1 MAAILDQ
8 LRLVIEQVIR
18 TMGYPG
24 ISLLMLVE
32 NLFPPIPSEVV
43 MPFAGFL
50 VDEGDMSFI
59 LVLIAGTIG
68 AGLGAIVIYFVGTL
82 VSEHQ
87 IRTWIEHNGKW
98 FLMSVEDYNRASQSF
113 DKYGNIMI
121 LAGRLI
127 PGVRSLISLP
137 AGLKR
142 MNFLVFS
149 GLTLIGTI
157 LWNGVLIT
165 GGFILG
171 RNWQLILSFLD
182 TYELIVWV
190 TAGLLLFIYIFRRVY
205 QLVLIRDG

>member
-50 VDEGDMSFI
+50 VDEGDMNFI
-59 LVLIAGTIG
+59 LVLVAGTIG
-68 AGLGAIVIYFVGTL
+68 AGLGAIAIYFVGTI
-82 VSEHQ
+82 VTEQ
-87 IRTWIEHNGKW
+87 QTRDWIERYGKW
-98 FLMSVEDYNRASQSF
+98 LLMTVEDYDRASQSF
-113 DKYGNIMI
+113 DKYGNLMI
-121 LAGRLI
+121 LTGRLI
-127 PGVRSLISLP
+127 PGIRSLISLP

-149 GLTLIGTI
+149 LLTLIGTT
-157 LWNGVLIT
+157 LWNGILIA
-165 GGFILG
+165 GGYILG
-171 RNWQLILSFLD
+171 RNWQKILGFLD

-190 TAGLLLFIYIFRRVY
+190 VVGV
-205 QLVLIRDG
+205 LVLIYIIRRLYRLK

>member
-50 VDEGDMSFI
+50 VNEGDMSFI

-68 AGLGAIVIYFVGTL
+68 AGLGAIAIYFVGTI
-82 VSEHQ
+82 VTEHQ
-87 IRTWIEHNGKW
+87 TRAWIERNGKW
-98 FLMSVEDYNRASQSF
+98 FLMSVEDYDRASQSF

-142 MNFLVFS
+142 MNFLVFA

-171 RNWQLILSFLD
+171 RNWQMILSFLD

-190 TAGLLLFIYIFRRVY
+190 TAGLLLFIYIFRRVF
-205 QLVLIRDG
+205 QLVPIRDE

>member
-1 MAAILDQ
+1 MTAILDQ
-8 LRLVIEQVIR
+8 LRLVIEQIIR

-59 LVLIAGTIG
+59 LVLVAGTIG
-68 AGLGAIVIYFVGTL
+68 AGLGAVVIYYVGTI
-82 VSEHQ
+82 VTEQQ
-87 IRTWIEHNGKW
+87 IRDWIECNGKW
-98 FLMSVEDYNRASQSF
+98 LLMSVEDYDRASQSF

-171 RNWQLILSFLD
+171 RNWQMILGFLD
-182 TYELIVWV
+182 TYELIVWT
-190 TAGLLLFIYIFRRVY
+190 TAGLLLSIYIFRRVF
-205 QLVLIRDG
+205 QLVLVKDG

>member
-127 PGVRSLISLP
+127 PGVRRRLGQQGTQEFLPENLKLVCLHLIS
-137 AGLKR
+137 R
-142 MNFLVFS
+142 SNFLIFENKKAP
-149 GLTLIGTI
+149 LICERY
-157 LWNGVLIT
+157 N
-165 GGFILG
+165 
-171 RNWQLILSFLD
+171 
-182 TYELIVWV
+182 
-190 TAGLLLFIYIFRRVY
+190 
-205 QLVLIRDG
+205 

>member
-1 MAAILDQ
+1 MTAILDQ

-59 LVLIAGTIG
+59 LVLVAGTIG
-68 AGLGAIVIYFVGTL
+68 AGLGAVVIYYVGTI
-82 VSEHQ
+82 VTEQQ
-87 IRTWIEHNGKW
+87 IRDWIECNGKW
-98 FLMSVEDYNRASQSF
+98 LLMSVEDYDRASQSF

-171 RNWQLILSFLD
+171 RNWQMILGFLD
-182 TYELIVWV
+182 TYELIVWT
-190 TAGLLLFIYIFRRVY
+190 TAGLLLSIYIFRRVF
-205 QLVLIRDG
+205 QLVPIRDE

>member
-1 MAAILDQ
+1 MTAILDQ

-59 LVLIAGTIG
+59 LVLIAGTVG
-68 AGLGAIVIYFVGTL
+68 AGLGAVVIYFVGAL
-82 VSEHQ
+82 VTEHQ
-87 IRTWIEHNGKW
+87 TRTWIERNGKW
-98 FLMSVEDYNRASQSF
+98 FLMSVEDYDRASQSF

-165 GGFILG
+165 GGLILG
-171 RNWQLILSFLD
+171 RNWQMILSFLD

-190 TAGLLLFIYIFRRVY
+190 TAGLLLFIYIFRRVF
-205 QLVLIRDG
+205 QLVLVRDG

>member
-18 TMGYPG
+18 TLGYPG

-50 VDEGDMSFI
+50 VDEGDMNFI
-59 LVLIAGTIG
+59 LVLVAGTIG
-68 AGLGAIVIYFVGTL
+68 AGLGAIAIYFVGTI
-82 VSEHQ
+82 VTEQ
-87 IRTWIEHNGKW
+87 QTRDWIDRHGKW
-98 FLMSVEDYNRASQSF
+98 LLMTVEDYDRASQSF
-113 DKYGNIMI
+113 DKYGNLMI

-127 PGVRSLISLP
+127 PGIRSLISLP

-149 GLTLIGTI
+149 LLTLIGTT
-157 LWNGVLIT
+157 LWNGILIA
-165 GGFILG
+165 GGYILG
-171 RNWQLILSFLD
+171 RNWQKILGFLD

-190 TAGLLLFIYIFRRVY
+190 VVGVLLVIYVSRRVY
-205 QLVLIRDG
+205 QLIND